1 MREGRGK
8 HQHLAWLPL
17 RSAGRRLGLALASIG
32 LLAGCAQA
40 PRALSRTA
48 LPPLE
53 IAAGERLLV
62 ISPHPDDEVIGCGG
76 LIRRVHESGGRVDIV
91 YVTQGD
97 GYLEGVVLETRQLHP
112 KPETFVEYGEW
123 RRRETLG
130 VLTLLRL
137 PEESAHFLGFPDGG
151 LRALWEGRPPGMR
164 ALYRSPT
171 TAADRV
177 PYPESEDPGAP
188 YTAARLGSTLRRL
201 IDELHPTLIAI
212 PDPRDQH
219 GDHSAAGLFTIDA
232 LHSYLEE
239 ARRPRPRV
247 LTYLV
252 HWPGWPGLSSEPPPP
267 LLPPADLTEAPIE
280 WHRLDLTPAEAA
292 DKLHVLHVYKTQMDI
307 MGPFLDRFYR
317 RNELFGVF
325 LDDPPPEARELAP
338 LAYRRPAPAR

>member
-1 MREGRGK
+1 VRRRLVGRGGSVPGPV
-8 HQHLAWLPL
+8 LLL
-17 RSAGRRLGLALASIG
+17 LC
-32 LLAGCAQA
+32 LLAGCARGPRA
-40 PRALSRTA
+40 PRGEA

-53 IAAGERLLV
+53 IASGERLLV
-62 ISPHPDDEVIGCGG
+62 VSPHPDDEVLGCGG
-76 LIRRVHESGGRVDIV
+76 LIRRVRERGGRVDVV

-97 GYLEGVVLETRQLHP
+97 GYVEGVMLEMHQLHP
-112 KPETFVEYGEW
+112 RPESYVEYGEW

-137 PEESAHFLGFPDGG
+137 PEENAHFLGFPDGG
-151 LRALWEGRPPGMR
+151 LRALWEGRPPGAR

-201 IDELHPTLIAI
+201 IDELRPTLIAI

-219 GDHSAAGLFTIDA
+219 GDHSASGLFAIDA
-232 LHSYLEE
+232 LHAYLEE
-239 ARRPRPRV
+239 DHRLHPRV

-252 HWPGWPGLSSEPPPP
+252 HWPGWPDLSSEPPPP
-267 LLPPADLTEAPIE
+267 LRPPADLTEAPIA
-280 WHRLDLTPAEAA
+280 WHSLELTPEEAA
-292 DKLHVLHVYKTQMDI
+292 DKLHVLHVYKTQVDI

-325 LDDPPPEARELAP
+325 LDDPPPEAAELAP
-338 LAYRRPAPAR
+338 LAYRKRTPPH

>member
-1 MREGRGK
+1 MR
-8 HQHLAWLPL
+8 
-17 RSAGRRLGLALASIG
+17 RRPGGARGLALGRAVVLVGI
-32 LLAGCAQA
+32 LAGCAGA
-40 PRALSRTA
+40 PRAPRSTA

-53 IAAGERLLV
+53 LAAGERLLV
-62 ISPHPDDEVIGCGG
+62 ISPHPDDEVIGCGA
-76 LIRRVHESGGRVDIV
+76 LIRRVRESGGRVDIV

-151 LRALWEGRPPGMR
+151 LRALWERRPPGTR

-201 IDELHPTLIAI
+201 IDEIRPTLIAI

-232 LHSYLEE
+232 LHDYLEE
-239 ARRPRPRV
+239 DRRLHPRV
-247 LTYLV
+247 VTYLV

-267 LLPPADLTEAPIE
+267 LLPPPDLTEAPIE
-280 WHRLDLTPAEAA
+280 WHALELTRDEAA
-292 DKLHVLHVYKTQMDI
+292 DKLHVLHVYKTQVDI

-317 RNELFGVF
+317 RNELFGLFV
-325 LDDPPPEARELAP
+325 DDPPPEARELAP
-338 LAYRRPAPAR
+338 LAYRRRTTAP